1 MVNIFLVLFYSTT
14 IKTILSCEQ
23 VADLIVKNVDSDFT
37 PKSQNEFWGR
47 VELNEF
53 VITRYIKGRNTYLPL
68 VHGKIVSSEEGSK
81 LTLSIKLQPAV
92 VIVLITFSVVLFISF
107 LNMGL
112 IVISVLFL
120 VLFLF
125 HCIMYFW
132 GFMSE
137 KNKAEQWIKSLLKNS
152 E

>member
-1 MVNIFLVLFYSTT
+1 MVNIFLVPFYSTT

-125 HCIMYFW
+125 HCIMCFW